1 MTNST
6 TFPGTVTASGFTGT
20 STNATNAVLATDA
33 TDASRPV
40 IFGTATTGNVPLKT
54 DPGIVY
60 NPSTNKLTAGA
71 FVGDGSELTGISAG
85 FDPDVD
91 TIKIGNG
98 AGAGQGTNAVA
109 IGHDAGSSGQITEAV
124 AIGYEAGFNAQGQ
137 AGIAIGKQA
146 GCGDQAN
153 DSIAIGTR
161 AGKVSQQNGGVAIG
175 TNAGYNAQGT
185 STVAIGTNTGYADQG
200 TKAVAMGYT
209 AGQTTQGDNA
219 VAVGNQAGLNAQGYD
234 SVAIGFEAGS
244 NTQGSRAVAIG
255 FTAGCNAQGQFTV
268 AIGLSAG
275 RASQG
280 TFGIGIGYRAGCN
293 AQGTYAVAIG
303 SEAGSADQA
312 SESIAIGNQSGKN
325 AQALAC
331 IAIGSIAGYT
341 SQGNFGIGIGYAAGY
356 GTQGGDAVAI
366 GRTAGYN
373 AQGTSTVAVGNN
385 AGRAGQG
392 AWSVAIG
399 QYAGYNNQG
408 VNATS
413 IGNSAG
419 YSNQGANAIAIG
431 LSAGDT
437 SQPTNTFR
445 TRLGSVR
452 DANGQEYLHITN
464 QGEIVRGNGYSDDR
478 LKYDEKFITGAV
490 KSLFKLRPQ
499 EYLKKPKLIPDPDH
513 DEKWIHES
521 GLMAQEVYYSAP
533 EMRHLVTVADIAGDI
548 DTLTPAPSDD
558 PTQDPDY
565 SVWGD
570 KPSGIKYIQFIPYLI
585 KGIQEIVT
593 ELPRSKT
600 TVSNTWEQNITGLVV
615 SAKMNTY
622 KTNVTPIVSL
632 SNVAMDKAWY
642 GVVSDQKTDT
652 NDYDT
657 LVDTNGDTRIWVSDV
672 GGSLESGDLVTTSNI
687 APGYAQKQS
696 DDIVRNYTVGKVT
709 QECDFTEPL
718 QVSVKIPKKEL
729 SNVKYYVKNIIR
741 EVQLSEYE
749 LYNSRHTTV
758 ETKPMYICEVQEGE
772 NHDQR
777 YYYRGDV
784 EVSSPSGETN
794 STKFF
799 LEKTPD
805 EYELLDDEEKAK
817 YTLSTRN
824 IYKVHSQT
832 RSTRLIPEHEEEVFI
847 EEMTDV
853 LDGNGQIVWEETDE
867 TEPIYTLVNHGTHK
881 AALLT
886 CKLD

>member
-33 TDASRPV
+33 TNASRPV

-54 DPGIVY
+54 DPGLVY
-60 NPSTNKLTAGA
+60 NPSSNKLTAGA

-91 TIKIGNG
+91 IIKIGNG
-98 AGAGQGTNAVA
+98 AGTTTQGANAIA
-109 IGHDAGSSGQITEAV
+109 IGHDAGSSGTQGGNSVAIGYVAGQATQGSDAV
-124 AIGYEAGFNAQGQ
+124 AIGVFAGCNAQG
-137 AGIAIGKQA
+137 ISSTAIGISA
-146 GCGDQAN
+146 GRISQ
-153 DSIAIGTR
+153 GTNATAVGNR
-161 AGKVSQQNGGVAIG
+161 AGRSSQGAQGVAIG
-175 TNAGYNAQGT
+175 YFAGDTSQGAEATAMGNAAGANSQGANSTAVGKEAGKNSQGTYSTAVGYAAGYNAQG
-185 STVAIGTNTGYADQG
+185 AN
-200 TKAVAMGYT
+200 
-209 AGQTTQGDNA
+209 
-219 VAVGNQAGLNAQGYD
+219 
-234 SVAIGFEAGS
+234 SVAIGKQSGYNA
-244 NTQGSRAVAIG
+244 QGVTSVAIG
-255 FTAGCNAQGQFTV
+255 QTAGQV
-268 AIGLSAG
+268 
-275 RASQG
+275 
-280 TFGIGIGYRAGCN
+280 
-293 AQGTYAVAIG
+293 
-303 SEAGSADQA
+303 
-312 SESIAIGNQSGKN
+312 
-325 AQALAC
+325 
-331 IAIGSIAGYT
+331 
-341 SQGNFGIGIGYAAGY
+341 SQGNGATALGSA
-356 GTQGGDAVAI
+356 
-366 GRTAGYN
+366 AGYN
-373 AQGTSTVAVGNN
+373 AQGYGAVAVGSG
-385 AGRAGQG
+385 AGRNSQG
-392 AWSVAIG
+392 LRSVAIG
-399 QYAGYNNQG
+399 DTAAYFNQG
-408 VNATS
+408 QHSVA

-419 YSNQGANAIAIG
+419 QGQGEGSVAVGYYTGTTSGNYSVAVGYYASQYNQGTNAVSIGRYAGYSAQGNYSIAIG
-431 LSAGDT
+431 DSAGF
-437 SQPTNTFR
+437 SQQPANTTFFR
-445 TRLGSVR
+445 HSSIR
-452 DANGQEYLHITN
+452 NGNGNEYLHLTN
-464 QGEIVRGNGYSDDR
+464 AGEITRGNNYSDDR
-478 LKYDEKFITGAV
+478 LKYDEKFITGAI
-490 KSLFKLRPQ
+490 KSLSKLRPQ

-513 DEKWIHES
+513 DEEWIHES

-533 EMRHLVTVADIAGDI
+533 ELRHLVTVADIAGDV

-565 SVWGD
+565 SVWGG
-570 KPSGIKYIQFIPYLI
+570 KPSGIKYIQFIPYII

-600 TVSNTWEQNITGLVV
+600 TVSNTWDQNITGLVV
-615 SAKMNTY
+615 SAKMNTH

-696 DDIVRNYTVGKVT
+696 DNIVRNYTVGKVT

-729 SNVKYYVKNIIR
+729 SNVKYYIKNIIR
-741 EVQLSEYE
+741 EVELNEYE

-758 ETKPMYICEVQEGE
+758 ETKPMYICEVQKGE
-772 NHDQR
+772 QEVVTR
-777 YYYRGDV
+777 FYRGGV
-784 EVSSPSGETN
+784 EVSAQPGEDIIE
-794 STKFF
+794 KYF

-805 EYELLDDEEKAK
+805 DYELLDDEEKAR

-853 LDGNGQIVWEETDE
+853 LDENGQIVWEETSN
-867 TEPIYTLVNHGTHK
+867 TVPAYTLVDHGTYK

-886 CKLD
+886 CKLY

>member
-6 TFPGTVTASGFTGT
+6 TFPGTVTATSYEGSGA
-20 STNATNAVLATDA
+20 N
-33 TDASRPV
+33 
-40 IFGTATTGNVPLKT
+40 
-54 DPGIVY
+54 
-60 NPSTNKLTAGA
+60 
-71 FVGDGSELTGISAG
+71 LTGISAG
-85 FDPDVD
+85 FDPAVD
-91 TIKIGNG
+91 IIAIGNG
-98 AGAGQGTNAVA
+98 AGTTTQGSDAIA
-109 IGHDAGSSGQITEAV
+109 IGHDAGSSGT
-124 AIGYEAGFNAQGQ
+124 QGPR
-137 AGIAIGKQA
+137 AIAIG
-146 GCGDQAN
+146 
-153 DSIAIGTR
+153 R
-161 AGKVSQQNGGVAIG
+161 E
-175 TNAGYNAQGT
+175 
-185 STVAIGTNTGYADQG
+185 
-200 TKAVAMGYT
+200 
-209 AGQTTQGDNA
+209 AGQATQGDNC
-219 VAVGNQAGLNAQGYD
+219 VAVGTN
-234 SVAIGFEAGS
+234 
-244 NTQGSRAVAIG
+244 
-255 FTAGCNAQGQFTV
+255 AGCNAQGAQATAIGGFAGYTDQGTFAVAVGYASASGSQGDYAIAVGYQAGKSGQGNNSVAIGRDAGSNAQGADAIAIGNGAGASSQQGADAIAIGHDAGTVGTQGEKAVAIGYNAGCASQSFQAVAIGYNAGCNAQGAYTVAVGRGAGYNAQEDYSV
-268 AIGLSAG
+268 AIGLW
-275 RASQG
+275 
-280 TFGIGIGYRAGCN
+280 AGCN
-293 AQGTYAVAIG
+293 AQGTYSVAMGTQTGYNAQGDYSVAIG
-303 SEAGSADQA
+303 NGAGCS
-312 SESIAIGNQSGKN
+312 
-325 AQALAC
+325 
-331 IAIGSIAGYT
+331 
-341 SQGNFGIGIGYAAGY
+341 SQGNYATAIGVEAGKVSQGAYSVCVGRLAGSGSQGDYATAIGAYAGNNSQGGQATAVGYAAGY
-356 GTQGGDAVAI
+356 T
-366 GRTAGYN
+366 
-373 AQGTSTVAVGNN
+373 
-385 AGRAGQG
+385 
-392 AWSVAIG
+392 
-399 QYAGYNNQG
+399 NQG
-408 VNATS
+408 S
-413 IGNSAG
+413 
-419 YSNQGANAIAIG
+419 NAIALG
-431 LSAGDT
+431 YVAGD
-437 SQPTNTFR
+437 SNQPANTFR

-600 TVSNTWEQNITGLVV
+600 TVSNTWDQNITGLVV
-615 SAKMNTY
+615 SAKMNTH

>member
-6 TFPGTVTASGFTGT
+6 TFPGTVTATSYEGSGA
-20 STNATNAVLATDA
+20 N
-33 TDASRPV
+33 
-40 IFGTATTGNVPLKT
+40 
-54 DPGIVY
+54 
-60 NPSTNKLTAGA
+60 
-71 FVGDGSELTGISAG
+71 LTGISAG
-85 FDPDVD
+85 FDPAVD
-91 TIKIGNG
+91 IIAIGNG
-98 AGAGQGTNAVA
+98 AGTTTQGSDAIA
-109 IGHDAGSSGQITEAV
+109 IGHDAGSSGT
-124 AIGYEAGFNAQGQ
+124 QGPR
-137 AGIAIGKQA
+137 AIAIG
-146 GCGDQAN
+146 
-153 DSIAIGTR
+153 R
-161 AGKVSQQNGGVAIG
+161 E
-175 TNAGYNAQGT
+175 
-185 STVAIGTNTGYADQG
+185 
-200 TKAVAMGYT
+200 
-209 AGQTTQGDNA
+209 AGQATQGDNC
-219 VAVGNQAGLNAQGYD
+219 VAVGTN
-234 SVAIGFEAGS
+234 
-244 NTQGSRAVAIG
+244 
-255 FTAGCNAQGQFTV
+255 AGCNAQGAQATAIGGFAGYTDQGTFAVAVGYASASGSQGDYAIAVGYQAGKSGQGNNSVAIGRDAGSNAQGADAIAIGNGAGASSQQGADAIAIGHDAGTVGTQGEKAVAIGYNAGCASQSFQAVAIGYNAGCNAQGAYTVAVGRGAGYNAQEDYSV
-268 AIGLSAG
+268 AIGLW
-275 RASQG
+275 
-280 TFGIGIGYRAGCN
+280 AGCN
-293 AQGTYAVAIG
+293 AQGTYSVAMGTQTGYNAQGDYSVAIG
-303 SEAGSADQA
+303 NGAGCS
-312 SESIAIGNQSGKN
+312 
-325 AQALAC
+325 
-331 IAIGSIAGYT
+331 
-341 SQGNFGIGIGYAAGY
+341 SQGNYATAIGVEAGKVSQGAYSVCVGRLAGSGSQGDYATAIGAYAGNNSQGGQATAVGYAAGY
-356 GTQGGDAVAI
+356 T
-366 GRTAGYN
+366 
-373 AQGTSTVAVGNN
+373 
-385 AGRAGQG
+385 
-392 AWSVAIG
+392 
-399 QYAGYNNQG
+399 NQG
-408 VNATS
+408 S
-413 IGNSAG
+413 
-419 YSNQGANAIAIG
+419 NAIALG
-431 LSAGDT
+431 YVAGD
-437 SQPTNTFR
+437 SNQPANTFR

-533 EMRHLVTVADIAGDI
+533 EMRHLVTVADIAGDV

-600 TVSNTWEQNITGLVV
+600 TVSNTWDQNITGLVV
-615 SAKMNTY
+615 SAKMNTH

-741 EVQLSEYE
+741 EVELSEYE

-758 ETKPMYICEVQEGE
+758 ETTPMYICEVQSGE
-772 NHDQR
+772 DHDNER
-777 YYYRGDV
+777 FYRGGV
-784 EVSSPSGETN
+784 EVGGQSGEDI
-794 STKFF
+794 SRKWF

-881 AALLT
+881 VALLT

>member
-33 TDASRPV
+33 TNASRPV

-54 DPGIVY
+54 DPGLVY
-60 NPSTNKLTAGA
+60 NPSSNKLTAGA

-91 TIKIGNG
+91 IIKIGNG
-98 AGAGQGTNAVA
+98 AGTTTQGANAIA
-109 IGHDAGSSGQITEAV
+109 IGHDAGSSGTQGGNSVAIGYVAGQATQGSDAV
-124 AIGYEAGFNAQGQ
+124 AIGVFAGCNAQG
-137 AGIAIGKQA
+137 ISSTAIGISA
-146 GCGDQAN
+146 GRISQ
-153 DSIAIGTR
+153 GTNATAVGNR
-161 AGKVSQQNGGVAIG
+161 AGRSSQGAQGVAIG
-175 TNAGYNAQGT
+175 YFAGDTSQGAEATAMGNAAGANSQGANSTAVGKEAGKNSQGTYSTAVGYAAGYNAQG
-185 STVAIGTNTGYADQG
+185 AN
-200 TKAVAMGYT
+200 
-209 AGQTTQGDNA
+209 
-219 VAVGNQAGLNAQGYD
+219 
-234 SVAIGFEAGS
+234 SVAIGKQSGYNA
-244 NTQGSRAVAIG
+244 QGVTSVAIG
-255 FTAGCNAQGQFTV
+255 QTAGQV
-268 AIGLSAG
+268 
-275 RASQG
+275 
-280 TFGIGIGYRAGCN
+280 
-293 AQGTYAVAIG
+293 
-303 SEAGSADQA
+303 
-312 SESIAIGNQSGKN
+312 
-325 AQALAC
+325 
-331 IAIGSIAGYT
+331 
-341 SQGNFGIGIGYAAGY
+341 SQGNGATALGSA
-356 GTQGGDAVAI
+356 
-366 GRTAGYN
+366 AGYN
-373 AQGTSTVAVGNN
+373 AQGYGAVAVGSG
-385 AGRAGQG
+385 AGRNSQG
-392 AWSVAIG
+392 LRSVAIG
-399 QYAGYNNQG
+399 DTAAYFNQG
-408 VNATS
+408 QHSVA

-419 YSNQGANAIAIG
+419 QGQGEGSVAVGYYTGTTSGNYSVAVGYYASQYNQGTNAVSIGRYAGYSAQGNYSIAIG
-431 LSAGDT
+431 DSAGF
-437 SQPTNTFR
+437 SQQPANTTFFR
-445 TRLGSVR
+445 HSSIR
-452 DANGQEYLHITN
+452 NGNGNEYLHLTN
-464 QGEIVRGNGYSDDR
+464 AGEITRGNNYSDDR
-478 LKYDEKFITGAV
+478 LKYDEKFITGAI
-490 KSLFKLRPQ
+490 KSLSKLRPQ

-513 DEKWIHES
+513 DEEWIHES

-533 EMRHLVTVADIAGDI
+533 ELRHLVTVADIAGDV

-565 SVWGD
+565 SVWGG
-570 KPSGIKYIQFIPYLI
+570 KPSGIKYIQFIPYII

-600 TVSNTWEQNITGLVV
+600 TVSNTWDQNITGLVV
-615 SAKMNTY
+615 SAKMNTH

-729 SNVKYYVKNIIR
+729 SNVKYYIKNIIR
-741 EVQLSEYE
+741 EVELNEYE

-758 ETKPMYICEVQEGE
+758 ETKPMYICEIQQVETKNGVY
-772 NHDQR
+772 HDR
-777 YYYRGDV
+777 IRFYNGGV
-784 EVSSPSGETN
+784 EVSSSSGKETIE
-794 STKFF
+794 KYF

-805 EYELLDDEEKAK
+805 DYELLDDEEKAR

-853 LDGNGQIVWEETDE
+853 LDENGQIVWEETSN
-867 TEPIYTLVNHGTHK
+867 TVPAYTLVDHGTYK

-886 CKLD
+886 CKLY

>member
-6 TFPGTVTASGFTGT
+6 TFPGTVTATSYEGSGA
-20 STNATNAVLATDA
+20 N
-33 TDASRPV
+33 
-40 IFGTATTGNVPLKT
+40 
-54 DPGIVY
+54 
-60 NPSTNKLTAGA
+60 
-71 FVGDGSELTGISAG
+71 LTGISAG
-85 FDPDVD
+85 FDPAVD
-91 TIKIGNG
+91 IIAIGNG
-98 AGAGQGTNAVA
+98 AGTTTQGSDAIA
-109 IGHDAGSSGQITEAV
+109 IGHDAGSSGT
-124 AIGYEAGFNAQGQ
+124 QGPR
-137 AGIAIGKQA
+137 AIAIG
-146 GCGDQAN
+146 
-153 DSIAIGTR
+153 R
-161 AGKVSQQNGGVAIG
+161 E
-175 TNAGYNAQGT
+175 
-185 STVAIGTNTGYADQG
+185 
-200 TKAVAMGYT
+200 
-209 AGQTTQGDNA
+209 AGQATQGDNC
-219 VAVGNQAGLNAQGYD
+219 VAVGTN
-234 SVAIGFEAGS
+234 
-244 NTQGSRAVAIG
+244 
-255 FTAGCNAQGQFTV
+255 AGCNAQGAQATAIGGFAGYTDQGTFAVAVGYASASGSQGDYAIAVGYQAGKSGQGNNSVAIGRDAGSNAQGADAIAIGNGAGASSQQGADAIAIGHDAGTVGTQGEKAVAIGYNAGCASQSFQAVAIGYNAGCNAQGAYTVAVGRGAGYNAQEDYSV
-268 AIGLSAG
+268 AIGLW
-275 RASQG
+275 
-280 TFGIGIGYRAGCN
+280 AGCN
-293 AQGTYAVAIG
+293 AQGTYSVAMGTQTGYNAQGDYSVAIG
-303 SEAGSADQA
+303 NGAGCS
-312 SESIAIGNQSGKN
+312 
-325 AQALAC
+325 
-331 IAIGSIAGYT
+331 
-341 SQGNFGIGIGYAAGY
+341 SQGNYATAIGVEAGKVSQGAYSVCVGRLAGSGSQGDYATAIGAYAGNNSQGGQATAVGYAAGY
-356 GTQGGDAVAI
+356 T
-366 GRTAGYN
+366 
-373 AQGTSTVAVGNN
+373 
-385 AGRAGQG
+385 
-392 AWSVAIG
+392 
-399 QYAGYNNQG
+399 NQG
-408 VNATS
+408 S
-413 IGNSAG
+413 
-419 YSNQGANAIAIG
+419 NAIALG
-431 LSAGDT
+431 YVAGD
-437 SQPTNTFR
+437 SNQPANTFR

-615 SAKMNTY
+615 SAKMNTH
-622 KTNVTPIVSL
+622 KTNVTPIVTL

>member
-54 DPGIVY
+54 DPGLVY
-60 NPSTNKLTAGA
+60 NPSSNKLTAGA

-85 FDPDVD
+85 FDPTADP
-91 TIKIGNG
+91 I
-98 AGAGQGTNAVA
+98 A
-109 IGHDAGSSGQITEAV
+109 IGASAGL
-124 AIGYEAGFNAQGQ
+124 NAQGMF
-137 AGIAIGKQA
+137 G
-146 GCGDQAN
+146 
-153 DSIAIGTR
+153 
-161 AGKVSQQNGGVAIG
+161 
-175 TNAGYNAQGT
+175 
-185 STVAIGTNTGYADQG
+185 
-200 TKAVAMGYT
+200 
-209 AGQTTQGDNA
+209 
-219 VAVGNQAGLNAQGYD
+219 VAVGNQAGKVSQGAGATAVGFLAGNGSQGFS
-234 SVAIGFEAGS
+234 SVAIGYF
-244 NTQGSRAVAIG
+244 
-255 FTAGCNAQGQFTV
+255 
-268 AIGLSAG
+268 
-275 RASQG
+275 
-280 TFGIGIGYRAGCN
+280 
-293 AQGTYAVAIG
+293 
-303 SEAGSADQA
+303 
-312 SESIAIGNQSGKN
+312 
-325 AQALAC
+325 
-331 IAIGSIAGYT
+331 
-341 SQGNFGIGIGYAAGY
+341 
-356 GTQGGDAVAI
+356 
-366 GRTAGYN
+366 AGYN
-373 AQGTSTVAVGNN
+373 AQGGS
-385 AGRAGQG
+385 
-392 AWSVAIG
+392 SVAIG
-399 QYAGYNNQG
+399 DSAGNVTQGGACVAVGKYAGGTSQG
-408 VNATS
+408 TESTAIGCFAGQNSQGIFATA

-419 YSNQGANAIAIG
+419 QNSQGSSAIALG
-431 LSAGDT
+431 YDAAT
-437 SQPTNTFR
+437 NSQPANTFR
-445 TRLGSVR
+445 TRFGSVR
-452 DANGQEYLHITN
+452 NANGNEYIHITN
-464 QGEIVRGNGYSDDR
+464 GGEIVRGNGYSDDR

-490 KSLFKLRPQ
+490 KSIFKLRPQ
-499 EYLKKPKLIPDPDH
+499 EYLKKPKLIPDPGH
-513 DEKWIHES
+513 DEEWIHES

-533 EMRHLVTVADIAGDI
+533 EMRHLVTVADIAGDV

-558 PTQDPDY
+558 PSQDPDY

-600 TVSNTWEQNITGLVV
+600 TVSNTWDQNITGLVV
-615 SAKMNTY
+615 SAKMNTH

-696 DDIVRNYTVGKVT
+696 DDIIRNYTVGKVT

-741 EVQLSEYE
+741 EVDLSEYE

-772 NHDQR
+772 NHNQR

-784 EVSSPSGETN
+784 EVGSPSGETN

>member
-1 MTNST
+1 MATTNSI

-54 DPGIVY
+54 DPGLVY
-60 NPSTNKLTAGA
+60 NPSSNKLTAGA

-85 FDPDVD
+85 FDPTADP
-91 TIKIGNG
+91 I
-98 AGAGQGTNAVA
+98 A
-109 IGHDAGSSGQITEAV
+109 IGASAGL
-124 AIGYEAGFNAQGQ
+124 NAQGMF
-137 AGIAIGKQA
+137 G
-146 GCGDQAN
+146 
-153 DSIAIGTR
+153 
-161 AGKVSQQNGGVAIG
+161 
-175 TNAGYNAQGT
+175 
-185 STVAIGTNTGYADQG
+185 
-200 TKAVAMGYT
+200 
-209 AGQTTQGDNA
+209 
-219 VAVGNQAGLNAQGYD
+219 VAVGNQAGKVSQGAGATAVGFLAGNGSQGFS
-234 SVAIGFEAGS
+234 SVAIGYF
-244 NTQGSRAVAIG
+244 
-255 FTAGCNAQGQFTV
+255 
-268 AIGLSAG
+268 
-275 RASQG
+275 
-280 TFGIGIGYRAGCN
+280 
-293 AQGTYAVAIG
+293 
-303 SEAGSADQA
+303 
-312 SESIAIGNQSGKN
+312 
-325 AQALAC
+325 
-331 IAIGSIAGYT
+331 
-341 SQGNFGIGIGYAAGY
+341 
-356 GTQGGDAVAI
+356 
-366 GRTAGYN
+366 AGYN
-373 AQGTSTVAVGNN
+373 AQGGS
-385 AGRAGQG
+385 
-392 AWSVAIG
+392 SVAIG
-399 QYAGYNNQG
+399 DSAGNVTQGGACVAVGKYAGGTSQG
-408 VNATS
+408 TESTAIGCFAGQNSQGIFATA

-419 YSNQGANAIAIG
+419 QNSQGSSAIALG
-431 LSAGDT
+431 YDAAT
-437 SQPTNTFR
+437 NSQPANTFR
-445 TRLGSVR
+445 TRFGSVR
-452 DANGQEYLHITN
+452 NANGNEYIHITN
-464 QGEIVRGNGYSDDR
+464 GGEIVRGNGYSDDR

-499 EYLKKPKLIPDPDH
+499 EYLKKPKLIPDPGH
-513 DEKWIHES
+513 DEEWIHES

-533 EMRHLVTVADIAGDI
+533 EMRHLVTVADIAGDV

-558 PTQDPDY
+558 PSQDPDY

-600 TVSNTWEQNITGLVV
+600 TVSNTWDQNITGLVV
-615 SAKMNTY
+615 SAKMNTH

-696 DDIVRNYTVGKVT
+696 DDIIRNYTVGKVT

-741 EVQLSEYE
+741 EVDLSEYE

-772 NHDQR
+772 NHNQR

-784 EVSSPSGETN
+784 EVGSPSGETN

>member
-1 MTNST
+1 VSQ
-6 TFPGTVTASGFTGT
+6 
-20 STNATNAVLATDA
+20 
-33 TDASRPV
+33 
-40 IFGTATTGNVPLKT
+40 
-54 DPGIVY
+54 
-60 NPSTNKLTAGA
+60 GA
-71 FVGDGSELTGISAG
+71 ES
-85 FDPDVD
+85 
-91 TIKIGNG
+91 
-98 AGAGQGTNAVA
+98 
-109 IGHDAGSSGQITEAV
+109 V
-124 AIGYEAGFNAQGQ
+124 AIGYYAGYNVQGIGSVAVGQQ
-137 AGIAIGKQA
+137 AGQH
-146 GCGDQAN
+146 DQ
-153 DSIAIGTR
+153 GTN
-161 AGKVSQQNGGVAIG
+161 SVAIG
-175 TNAGYNAQGT
+175 TFAGSTTQGTYSVAVGVNAGYNAQGD
-185 STVAIGTNTGYADQG
+185 SSVAVGLQAGSGSQGANSVAVGVNAARNQQGANSVAVGINAGSGDQGAQCVAVGYRSGCAGQGADAVAIGRE
-200 TKAVAMGYT
+200 
-209 AGQTTQGDNA
+209 
-219 VAVGNQAGLNAQGYD
+219 AGLNAQGNI
-234 SVAIGFEAGS
+234 SVAIGFEAGCAD
-244 NTQGSRAVAIG
+244 QGTLSVAIG
-255 FTAGCNAQGQFTV
+255 NVAGKTSQGDKSV
-268 AIGLSAG
+268 AIGNNTAT
-275 RASQG
+275 ASQG
-280 TFGIGIGYRAGCN
+280 ATS
-293 AQGTYAVAIG
+293 VAIG
-303 SEAGSADQA
+303 NYAGSADQGA
-312 SESIAIGNQSGKN
+312 DSVAIGHGAGQTSQGSSSVAIGNYAGKTSQSNSSVAVGRYAALN
-325 AQALAC
+325 AQGSLAIAVGNEAGC
-331 IAIGSIAGYT
+331 SGQAGYAIAIGSYSGSI
-341 SQGNFGIGIGYAAGY
+341 N
-356 GTQGGDAVAI
+356 
-366 GRTAGYN
+366 
-373 AQGTSTVAVGNN
+373 QGTL
-385 AGRAGQG
+385 
-392 AWSVAIG
+392 
-399 QYAGYNNQG
+399 
-408 VNATS
+408 
-413 IGNSAG
+413 
-419 YSNQGANAIAIG
+419 AIALG
-431 LSAGDT
+431 YDAAKN
-437 SQPTNTFR
+437 SQPANTFR

-452 DANGQEYLHITN
+452 DANGNEYLHITN
-464 QGEIVRGNGYSDDR
+464 DGEIVRGNGYSDDR

-490 KSLFKLRPQ
+490 KSLLKLRPQ

-600 TVSNTWEQNITGLVV
+600 TVSNTWDQNITGLVV

-622 KTNVTPIVSL
+622 KTNVTPIVTL

-741 EVQLSEYE
+741 EVELSEYE

-758 ETKPMYICEVQEGE
+758 ETTPMYICEVQEGE
-772 NHDQR
+772 YHDQR

-784 EVSSPSGETN
+784 EVGSPSGETN
-794 STKFF
+794 STKYF

-817 YTLSTRN
+817 YILSTRN

>member
-33 TDASRPV
+33 TNASRPV

-54 DPGIVY
+54 DPGLVY
-60 NPSTNKLTAGA
+60 NPSSNKLTAGA

-91 TIKIGNG
+91 IIKIGNG
-98 AGAGQGTNAVA
+98 AGTTTQGANAIA
-109 IGHDAGSSGQITEAV
+109 IGHDAGSSGTQGGNSVAIGYVAGQATQGSDAV
-124 AIGYEAGFNAQGQ
+124 AIGVFAGCNAQG
-137 AGIAIGKQA
+137 ISSTAIGISA
-146 GCGDQAN
+146 GRISQ
-153 DSIAIGTR
+153 GTNATAVGNR
-161 AGKVSQQNGGVAIG
+161 AGRSSQGAQGVAIG
-175 TNAGYNAQGT
+175 YFAGDTSQGAEATAMGNAAGANSQGANSTAVGKEAGKNSQGTYSTAVGYAAGYNAQG
-185 STVAIGTNTGYADQG
+185 AN
-200 TKAVAMGYT
+200 
-209 AGQTTQGDNA
+209 
-219 VAVGNQAGLNAQGYD
+219 
-234 SVAIGFEAGS
+234 SVAIGKQSGYNA
-244 NTQGSRAVAIG
+244 QGVTSVAIG
-255 FTAGCNAQGQFTV
+255 QTAGQV
-268 AIGLSAG
+268 
-275 RASQG
+275 
-280 TFGIGIGYRAGCN
+280 
-293 AQGTYAVAIG
+293 
-303 SEAGSADQA
+303 
-312 SESIAIGNQSGKN
+312 
-325 AQALAC
+325 
-331 IAIGSIAGYT
+331 
-341 SQGNFGIGIGYAAGY
+341 SQGNGATALGSA
-356 GTQGGDAVAI
+356 
-366 GRTAGYN
+366 AGYN
-373 AQGTSTVAVGNN
+373 AQGYGAVAVGSG
-385 AGRAGQG
+385 AGRNSQG
-392 AWSVAIG
+392 LRSVAIG
-399 QYAGYNNQG
+399 DTAAYFNQG
-408 VNATS
+408 QHSVA

-419 YSNQGANAIAIG
+419 QGQGEGSVAVGYYTGTTSGNYSVAVGYYASQYNQGTNAVSIGRYAGYSAQGNYSIAIG
-431 LSAGDT
+431 DSAGF
-437 SQPTNTFR
+437 SQQPANTTFFR
-445 TRLGSVR
+445 HSSIR
-452 DANGQEYLHITN
+452 NGNGNEYLHLTN
-464 QGEIVRGNGYSDDR
+464 AGEITRGNNYSDDR
-478 LKYDEKFITGAV
+478 LKYDEKFITGAI
-490 KSLFKLRPQ
+490 KSLSKLRPQ

-513 DEKWIHES
+513 DEEWIHES

-533 EMRHLVTVADIAGDI
+533 ELRHLVTVADIAGDV

-565 SVWGD
+565 SVWGG
-570 KPSGIKYIQFIPYLI
+570 KPSGIKYIQFIPYII

-600 TVSNTWEQNITGLVV
+600 TVSNTWDQNITGLVV
-615 SAKMNTY
+615 SAKMNTH

-696 DDIVRNYTVGKVT
+696 DNIVRNYTVGKVT

-729 SNVKYYVKNIIR
+729 SNVKYYIKNIIR
-741 EVQLSEYE
+741 EVELNEYE

-758 ETKPMYICEVQEGE
+758 ETKPMYICEIQQVETKNGVY
-772 NHDQR
+772 HDR
-777 YYYRGDV
+777 IRFYNGGV
-784 EVSSPSGETN
+784 EVSSSSGKETIE
-794 STKFF
+794 KYF

-805 EYELLDDEEKAK
+805 DYELLDDEEKAR

-853 LDGNGQIVWEETDE
+853 LDENGQIVWEETSN
-867 TEPIYTLVNHGTHK
+867 TVPAYTLVDHGTYK

-886 CKLD
+886 CKLY

>member
-54 DPGIVY
+54 DPGLVY
-60 NPSTNKLTAGA
+60 NPSSNKLTAGA

-85 FDPDVD
+85 FDPTADP
-91 TIKIGNG
+91 I
-98 AGAGQGTNAVA
+98 A
-109 IGHDAGSSGQITEAV
+109 IGASAGL
-124 AIGYEAGFNAQGQ
+124 NAQGMF
-137 AGIAIGKQA
+137 G
-146 GCGDQAN
+146 
-153 DSIAIGTR
+153 
-161 AGKVSQQNGGVAIG
+161 
-175 TNAGYNAQGT
+175 
-185 STVAIGTNTGYADQG
+185 
-200 TKAVAMGYT
+200 
-209 AGQTTQGDNA
+209 
-219 VAVGNQAGLNAQGYD
+219 VAVGNQAGKVSQGAGATAVGFLAGNGSQGFS
-234 SVAIGFEAGS
+234 SVAIGYF
-244 NTQGSRAVAIG
+244 
-255 FTAGCNAQGQFTV
+255 
-268 AIGLSAG
+268 
-275 RASQG
+275 
-280 TFGIGIGYRAGCN
+280 
-293 AQGTYAVAIG
+293 
-303 SEAGSADQA
+303 
-312 SESIAIGNQSGKN
+312 
-325 AQALAC
+325 
-331 IAIGSIAGYT
+331 
-341 SQGNFGIGIGYAAGY
+341 
-356 GTQGGDAVAI
+356 
-366 GRTAGYN
+366 AGYN
-373 AQGTSTVAVGNN
+373 AQGGS
-385 AGRAGQG
+385 
-392 AWSVAIG
+392 SVAIG
-399 QYAGYNNQG
+399 DSAGNVTQGGACVAVGKYAGGTSQG
-408 VNATS
+408 TESTA
-413 IGNSAG
+413 IGCFAGQNS
-419 YSNQGANAIAIG
+419 QGSSAIALG
-431 LSAGDT
+431 YDAAT
-437 SQPTNTFR
+437 NSQPANTFR
-445 TRLGSVR
+445 TRFGSVR
-452 DANGQEYLHITN
+452 NANGNEYIHITN
-464 QGEIVRGNGYSDDR
+464 GGEIVRGNGYSDDR

-499 EYLKKPKLIPDPDH
+499 EYLKKPKLIPDPGH
-513 DEKWIHES
+513 DEEWIHES

-533 EMRHLVTVADIAGDI
+533 EMRHLVTVADIAGDV

-558 PTQDPDY
+558 PSQDPDY

-600 TVSNTWEQNITGLVV
+600 TVSNTWDQNITGLVV
-615 SAKMNTY
+615 SAKMNTH

-696 DDIVRNYTVGKVT
+696 DDIIRNYTVGKVT

-741 EVQLSEYE
+741 EVDLSEYE

-772 NHDQR
+772 NHNQR

-784 EVSSPSGETN
+784 EVGSPSGETN

>member
-54 DPGIVY
+54 DPGLVY
-60 NPSTNKLTAGA
+60 NPSSNKLTAGA

-85 FDPDVD
+85 FDPTADP
-91 TIKIGNG
+91 I
-98 AGAGQGTNAVA
+98 A
-109 IGHDAGSSGQITEAV
+109 IGASAGL
-124 AIGYEAGFNAQGQ
+124 NAQGMF
-137 AGIAIGKQA
+137 G
-146 GCGDQAN
+146 
-153 DSIAIGTR
+153 
-161 AGKVSQQNGGVAIG
+161 
-175 TNAGYNAQGT
+175 
-185 STVAIGTNTGYADQG
+185 
-200 TKAVAMGYT
+200 
-209 AGQTTQGDNA
+209 
-219 VAVGNQAGLNAQGYD
+219 VAVGNQAGKVSQGAGATAVGFLAGNGSQGFS
-234 SVAIGFEAGS
+234 SVAIGYF
-244 NTQGSRAVAIG
+244 
-255 FTAGCNAQGQFTV
+255 
-268 AIGLSAG
+268 
-275 RASQG
+275 
-280 TFGIGIGYRAGCN
+280 
-293 AQGTYAVAIG
+293 
-303 SEAGSADQA
+303 
-312 SESIAIGNQSGKN
+312 
-325 AQALAC
+325 
-331 IAIGSIAGYT
+331 
-341 SQGNFGIGIGYAAGY
+341 
-356 GTQGGDAVAI
+356 
-366 GRTAGYN
+366 AGYN
-373 AQGTSTVAVGNN
+373 AQGGS
-385 AGRAGQG
+385 
-392 AWSVAIG
+392 SVAIG
-399 QYAGYNNQG
+399 DSAGNVTQGGACVAVGKYAGGTSQG
-408 VNATS
+408 TESTAIGCFAGQNSQGIFATA

-419 YSNQGANAIAIG
+419 QNSQGSSAIALG
-431 LSAGDT
+431 YDAAT
-437 SQPTNTFR
+437 NSQPANTFR
-445 TRLGSVR
+445 TRFGSVR
-452 DANGQEYLHITN
+452 NANGNEYIHITN
-464 QGEIVRGNGYSDDR
+464 GGEIVRGNGYSDDR

-499 EYLKKPKLIPDPDH
+499 EYLKKPKLIPDPGH
-513 DEKWIHES
+513 DEEWIHES

-533 EMRHLVTVADIAGDI
+533 EMRHLVTVADIAGDV

-558 PTQDPDY
+558 PSQDPDY

-600 TVSNTWEQNITGLVV
+600 TVSNTWDQNITGLVV
-615 SAKMNTY
+615 SAKMNTH

-696 DDIVRNYTVGKVT
+696 DDIIRNYTVGKVT

-741 EVQLSEYE
+741 EVDLSEYE

-772 NHDQR
+772 NHNQR

-784 EVSSPSGETN
+784 EVGSPSGETN

>member
-33 TDASRPV
+33 TNASRPV

-54 DPGIVY
+54 DPGLVY
-60 NPSTNKLTAGA
+60 NPSSNKLTAGA

-91 TIKIGNG
+91 IIKIGNG
-98 AGAGQGTNAVA
+98 AGTTTQGANAIA
-109 IGHDAGSSGQITEAV
+109 IGHDAGSSGTQGGNSVAIGYVAGQATQGSDAV
-124 AIGYEAGFNAQGQ
+124 AIGVFAGCNAQG
-137 AGIAIGKQA
+137 ISSTAIGISA
-146 GCGDQAN
+146 GRISQ
-153 DSIAIGTR
+153 GTNATAVGNR
-161 AGKVSQQNGGVAIG
+161 AGRSSQGAQGVAIG
-175 TNAGYNAQGT
+175 YFAGDTSQGAEATAMGNAAGANSQGANSTAVGKEAGKNSQGTYSTAVGYAAGYNAQG
-185 STVAIGTNTGYADQG
+185 AN
-200 TKAVAMGYT
+200 
-209 AGQTTQGDNA
+209 
-219 VAVGNQAGLNAQGYD
+219 
-234 SVAIGFEAGS
+234 SVAIGKQSGYNA
-244 NTQGSRAVAIG
+244 QGVTSVAIG
-255 FTAGCNAQGQFTV
+255 QTAGQV
-268 AIGLSAG
+268 
-275 RASQG
+275 
-280 TFGIGIGYRAGCN
+280 
-293 AQGTYAVAIG
+293 
-303 SEAGSADQA
+303 
-312 SESIAIGNQSGKN
+312 
-325 AQALAC
+325 
-331 IAIGSIAGYT
+331 
-341 SQGNFGIGIGYAAGY
+341 SQGNGATALGSA
-356 GTQGGDAVAI
+356 
-366 GRTAGYN
+366 AGYN
-373 AQGTSTVAVGNN
+373 AQGYGAVAVGSG
-385 AGRAGQG
+385 AGRNSQG
-392 AWSVAIG
+392 LRSVAIG
-399 QYAGYNNQG
+399 DTAAYFNQG
-408 VNATS
+408 QHSVA

-419 YSNQGANAIAIG
+419 QGQGEGSVAVGYYTGTTSGNYSVAVGYYASQYNQGTNAVSIGRYAGYSAQGNYSIAIG
-431 LSAGDT
+431 DSAGF
-437 SQPTNTFR
+437 SQQPANTTFFR
-445 TRLGSVR
+445 HSSIR
-452 DANGQEYLHITN
+452 NGNGNEYLHLTN
-464 QGEIVRGNGYSDDR
+464 AGEITRGNNYSDDR
-478 LKYDEKFITGAV
+478 LKYDEKFITGAI
-490 KSLFKLRPQ
+490 KSLSKLRPQ

-513 DEKWIHES
+513 DEEWIHES

-533 EMRHLVTVADIAGDI
+533 ELRHLVTVADIAGDV

-565 SVWGD
+565 SVWGG
-570 KPSGIKYIQFIPYLI
+570 KPSGIKYIQFIPYII

-696 DDIVRNYTVGKVT
+696 DNIVRNYTVGKVT

-729 SNVKYYVKNIIR
+729 SNVKYYIKNIIR
-741 EVQLSEYE
+741 EVELNEYE

-758 ETKPMYICEVQEGE
+758 ETKPMYICEIQQVETKNGVY
-772 NHDQR
+772 HDR
-777 YYYRGDV
+777 IRFYNGGV
-784 EVSSPSGETN
+784 EVSSSSGKETIE
-794 STKFF
+794 KYF

-805 EYELLDDEEKAK
+805 DYELLDDEEKAR

-853 LDGNGQIVWEETDE
+853 LDENGQIVWEETSN
-867 TEPIYTLVNHGTHK
+867 TVPAYTLVDHGTYK

-886 CKLD
+886 CKLY

>member
-33 TDASRPV
+33 TNASRPV

-54 DPGIVY
+54 DPGLVY
-60 NPSTNKLTAGA
+60 NPSSNKLTAGA

-85 FDPDVD
+85 FDPAVD
-91 TIKIGNG
+91 IIAIGNG
-98 AGAGQGTNAVA
+98 AGTTTQGANAIA
-109 IGHDAGSSGQITEAV
+109 IGHDAGSSGTQGAYAV
-124 AIGYEAGFNAQGQ
+124 ALGWAAGQ
-137 AGIAIGKQA
+137 A
-146 GCGDQAN
+146 
-153 DSIAIGTR
+153 
-161 AGKVSQQNGGVAIG
+161 
-175 TNAGYNAQGT
+175 
-185 STVAIGTNTGYADQG
+185 
-200 TKAVAMGYT
+200 
-209 AGQTTQGDNA
+209 TQGDNA
-219 VAVGNQAGLNAQGYD
+219 VAIGRQAGNNAQGTYAI
-234 SVAIGFEAGS
+234 AIGRQAGEVS
-244 NTQGSRAVAIG
+244 QETR
-255 FTAGCNAQGQFTV
+255 TV
-268 AIGLSAG
+268 AIGDIAGSADQG
-275 RASQG
+275 ANSVAVGFRAAFTGQ
-280 TFGIGIGYRAGCN
+280 R
-293 AQGTYAVAIG
+293 TYAVAIG
-303 SEAGSADQA
+303 SDAGSYNQGTLAVAVGSEAGKTSQG
-312 SESIAIGNQSGKN
+312 ESTVAIGND
-325 AQALAC
+325 
-331 IAIGSIAGYT
+331 AGYLNQRAYAVAVGYRAGCST
-341 SQGNFGIGIGYAAGY
+341 QGTYAVAVGEEAGNSGQ
-356 GTQGGDAVAI
+356 GTQSVAVGFA
-366 GRTAGYN
+366 AGYN
-373 AQGTSTVAVGNN
+373 AQGSLCVAVGIG
-385 AGRAGQG
+385 AGESNQG
-392 AWSVAIG
+392 TAATAIG
-399 QYAGYNNQG
+399 QFAGRTSQGNYSVALGGACGITNQ
-408 VNATS
+408 AT
-413 IGNSAG
+413 
-419 YSNQGANAIAIG
+419 NAIAIG
-431 LSAGDT
+431 YGAAVTGQGQYAIALGRGAANYN
-437 SQPTNTFR
+437 QPANTFE
-445 TRLGSVR
+445 TWLASVR
-452 DANGQEYLHITN
+452 DTNGTEYLHIKN
-464 QGEIVRGNGYSDDR
+464 SGEIVRGNGYSDDR

-499 EYLKKPKLIPDPDH
+499 EYLKKPKLIPNPDH
-513 DEKWIHES
+513 DEEWIHES

-533 EMRHLVTVADIAGDI
+533 EMRHLVTVADIAGDV

-565 SVWGD
+565 SVWGG

-600 TVSNTWEQNITGLVV
+600 TVSNTWDQNITGLVV
-615 SAKMNTY
+615 SAKMNTH

-696 DDIVRNYTVGKVT
+696 DDIIRNYTVGKVT

-729 SNVKYYVKNIIR
+729 SNVKYYVKNMIR
-741 EVQLSEYE
+741 EVELSEYE
-749 LYNSRHTTV
+749 VYNSRHTTV
-758 ETKPMYICEVQEGE
+758 ETKPMYICEVQKGE
-772 NHDQR
+772 HKDAMR
-777 YYYRGDV
+777 FYRGGV
-784 EVSSPSGETN
+784 EVSAQPGEDIIE
-794 STKFF
+794 KHF

-805 EYELLDDEEKAK
+805 KYELLDDKKKAK
-817 YTLSTRN
+817 YTLSTLN

-847 EEMTDV
+847 EEMADV